1 MKQINLLFLTL
12 LILVVTACQ
21 SLNEPELSS
30 SNTLS
35 SIECVVV
42 MQEKNND
49 MGKPD
54 DVKQIFQGS
63 ISSNGI
69 ITFSGISDLSSEQKS
84 RARFTAIIPQTATLI
99 EKDGADNVIGNGI
112 GGQRSVSK
120 KTYYFYVV
128 AADGQ
133 EKKYVLTFN

>member
-1 MKQINLLFLTL
+1 M
-12 LILVVTACQ
+12 
-21 SLNEPELSS
+21 
-30 SNTLS
+30 LS